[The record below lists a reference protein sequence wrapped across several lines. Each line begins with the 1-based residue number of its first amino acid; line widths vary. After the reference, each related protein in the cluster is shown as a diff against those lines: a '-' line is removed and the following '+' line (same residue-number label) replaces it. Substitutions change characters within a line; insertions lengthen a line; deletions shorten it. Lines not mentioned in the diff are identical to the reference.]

1 MAEEKIFI
9 IAIFLMMLVTYIP
22 RVMPL
27 HVKSRHWPSWLRDSV
42 EFLPVAL
49 VGAIVIP
56 GLMIDGGTIDLITP
70 KFAAFIPTIL
80 VAYYTKNL
88 IYAVLAGT
96 ITFILIER
104 FMVVS

>member
-9 IAIFLMMLVTYIP
+9 ITIFLMMLVTYIP

-27 HVKSRHWPSWLRDSV
+27 HVKSKHWPSWLRDSV

-56 GLMIDGGTIDLITP
+56 GLIINGNAIDLVTP
-70 KFAAFIPTIL
+70 KFIAFIPTII

-88 IYAVLAGT
+88 IFAVLAGT
-96 ITFILIER
+96 TTFILAEQL
-104 FMVVS
+104 MLG